1 MRPTKSTLLGTVDG
15 PSCSSE
21 RSRAAPIASELV
33 DPSDELV
40 SVEPQILSE
49 LHVGNAVRPG
59 PLVEPAHRNSQEIRG
74 FLNCQPGHRGSQS
87 PLSLG
92 HSALRCSL
100 MGSQKAIAL
109 PSAKHVRMGSTLLPE
124 STSPAGDFRLVNQSP
139 LLGAIPSA
147 F

>member
-1 MRPTKSTLLGTVDG
+1 MRPTKSTLLGTDDG
-15 PSCSSE
+15 PCCSSE
-21 RSRAAPIASELV
+21 RSRSRAASIASELV
-33 DPSDELV
+33 DPGDELV

-92 HSALRCSL
+92 HAALRCSL

-109 PSAKHVRMGSTLLPE
+109 PSAKHAAWVRLCSRKARPRG
-124 STSPAGDFRLVNQSP
+124 
-139 LLGAIPSA
+139 
-147 F
+147 